1 MKAVEFIKWV
11 YKYQNTILLTHI
23 FVREKWRQFLQKYTF
38 APHMHRIYSL
48 NDLSFNLLKL

>member
-23 FVREKWRQFLQKYTF
+23 FVREKWRQF
-38 APHMHRIYSL
+38 APHIHRIYSL